1 MTRNIPVVDSTTFT
15 YAEQTIALDSA
26 EWTMWLNQ
34 IASFRFVA
42 NAGSFTARKEH
53 RPGGWYWYAY
63 RRSNG
68 KLRNLYL
75 GCSVDLTYAHLLKA
89 ALQLNEN
96 HTDDQRS
103 AVSTHVL
110 PTTKFSIPH
119 SRSNLV
125 ARERL
130 YEALG
135 RAQRLIWIY
144 APAGYGK
151 TSLLASWV
159 KADAGGPPKIWVSLD
174 TLDNDPIR
182 FWLAIALALD
192 TWQTGI
198 SRQVMPALLSSAPMP
213 VINCA
218 AVLVN
223 LLLERRLDIILDD
236 FHIITQTE
244 THESMIWFL
253 RHLPPGIRVIIASR
267 HYPEGYPL
275 AQWQLQGYMV
285 ALTPL
290 NLRFNSAEIA
300 AFFAQDWHIPLSVE
314 MLTAL
319 EEKTGGWAA
328 SLQIL
333 RLSGQQSG
341 TPFST
346 LMDFLQHHHQ
356 LHDYLL
362 DEIIYQQ
369 SEVVQ
374 NFLMQTSIMDQLS
387 ADLVVAVT
395 EEQSSV
401 DTLYDLAARH
411 FFIDAI
417 GDGWYRCHALLRE
430 ASHKMLLRHYAPEAV
445 RALQQRYLHW
455 LAENGCCT
463 HEAIEYA
470 LQVKAYADAIPL
482 IEQVAPQLFRT
493 GEVLTLL
500 NWLEKIPQTVTVE
513 YTPLCLFAA
522 YLQICIA
529 NISEADHWLDIVQNN
544 AIKAQADY
552 LIMRMFIAVVRR
564 QHDRAGELEHQ
575 IENILET
582 ASPDMSVFFRWSQAL
597 LSYNRGDP
605 VTVTR
610 SMFKRVA
617 LLYQQRDDI
626 SMMLE
631 AMSSSAYLDY
641 LSGQLREAHAALQE
655 TLRLADCYLG
665 KSVFPVVK
673 FAWQHLAVVYL
684 AWNRLDDALRAAQE
698 AVGMAHQDI
707 MPNYALSKYVLLA
720 RVHAARRE
728 FTQAHAVLEQI
739 IEQFALHSAQPDIQ
753 VEIRLTKAHIALL
766 EGDVTTAL
774 AWASVVMADR
784 EAGLL
789 TGAEGHSGVETTL
802 VRVHLT
808 TGSIAKA
815 LTQIDA
821 LIPKLT
827 TQEKITPLI
836 EVYMLKAQAH
846 WSLHQQTEALA
857 ALRSALHH
865 AEAGQNL
872 EYFVRDVSSL
882 RPVLASFASSV
893 RPHELSPHMRRV
905 LQACDVIFNDV
916 ALAVEPLTER
926 ELSLLHHLSLGK
938 TNQEIADDLYLGVT
952 TVKWHLNNLYSKL
965 GVRNRQQ
972 AVHRARE
979 LHILT

>member
-1 MTRNIPVVDSTTFT
+1 MPRNIPVVDSTMFT
-15 YAEQTIALDSA
+15 YAEQTISLDSA
-26 EWTMWLNQ
+26 EWYVWLDQ
-34 IASFRFVA
+34 VTSFRFVA
-42 NAGSFTARKEH
+42 NVGVFTARKEQ

-75 GCSVDLTYAHLLKA
+75 GCSTDLTYAHLLKA

-103 AVSTHVL
+103 AASTHVL
-110 PTTKFSIPH
+110 PKTKFSIPH
-119 SRSNLV
+119 SRNNLV

-151 TSLLASWV
+151 TSLLSSWV

-267 HYPEGYPL
+267 HYPDGYPL
-275 AQWQLQGYMV
+275 AQWQLQGHMV
-285 ALTPL
+285 ALTPM

-500 NWLEKIPQTVTVE
+500 NWLEKIPKAVILAHAE
-513 YTPLCLFAA
+513 LSLNAA
-522 YLQICIA
+522 YAQIFIG
-529 NISEADHWLDIVQNN
+529 NLSEAQTWLVGIEDNEQVNRGEFLAAKMYL
-544 AIKAQADY
+544 AIT
-552 LIMRMFIAVVRR
+552 
-564 QHDRAGELEHQ
+564 QHDFVEAERLEREALLHH
-575 IENILET
+575 
-582 ASPDMSVFFRWSQAL
+582 ASMSPDGKAFFTWVQAI
-597 LSYNRGDP
+597 SYRQQP
-605 VTVTR
+605 LAMTR
-610 SMFKRVA
+610 ALYKRVA
-617 LLYQQRDDI
+617 ALYQKLNDI
-626 SMMLE
+626 PMMLE
-631 AMSSSAYLDY
+631 AMIRYAIVEFGMGQTRNAYTSLKEVLKISQDCYGGIFPITNFAHQYIAILY
-641 LSGQLREAHAALQE
+641 LS
-655 TLRLADCYLG
+655 
-665 KSVFPVVK
+665 
-673 FAWQHLAVVYL
+673 
-684 AWNRLDDALRAAQE
+684 WNRLDDALLAAQRAISMPYE
-698 AVGMAHQDI
+698 DLMPDYAV
-707 MPNYALSKYVLLA
+707 SKYLVLA
-720 RVHAARRE
+720 RIHAARHE
-728 FTQAHAVLEQI
+728 FTQAHEGLEQI
-739 IEQFALHSAQPDIQ
+739 
-753 VEIRLTKAHIALL
+753 EIRFISPKITPDTQIEIELTRARVALL

-774 AWASVVMADR
+774 DWASAVMADR
-784 EAGLL
+784 EAGLP

-802 VRVHLT
+802 VRVFLA
-808 TGSIAKA
+808 TGSLSTA
-815 LTQIDA
+815 LAQVDA
-821 LIPKLT
+821 LIPKFSV
-827 TQEKITPLI
+827 QEKITPLI
-836 EVYMLKAQAH
+836 EAYTLKAQIH
-846 WSLHQQTEALA
+846 WSLHQQIEALA
-857 ALRSALHH
+857 ALKSAFQY
-865 AEAGQNL
+865 AESGQNL
-872 EYFVRDVSSL
+872 EYFVRDLPIL
-882 RPVLASFASSV
+882 RPVLASFASSM
-893 RPHELSPHMRRV
+893 RPHELTPHMRRV
-905 LQACDVIFNDV
+905 LQVCDMSFDDV

-938 TNQEIADDLYLGVT
+938 TNQEIADELYLGVT
-952 TVKWHLNNLYSKL
+952 TIKWHLNNLYSKL